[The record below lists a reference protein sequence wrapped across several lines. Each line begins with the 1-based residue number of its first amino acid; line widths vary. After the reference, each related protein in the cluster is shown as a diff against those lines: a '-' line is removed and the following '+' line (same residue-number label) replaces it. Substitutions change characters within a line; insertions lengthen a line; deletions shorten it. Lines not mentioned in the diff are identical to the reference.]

1 MKYELEAVKSR
12 VKAGGRQ
19 ENGNVSQLKIEE
31 LQKEV
36 N

>member
-12 VKAGGRQ
+12 LKAGGRP
-19 ENGNVSQLKIEE
+19 ENGNAFQAKVEE